1 MKPQEVAKN
10 LPHYN
15 DHYYDNNN
23 RHNFSFSV
31 QCYSELLIVVS
42 ERSALQKNHK
52 EIHAIK
58 LFVGLIHVS
67 GGAPGHVDTEWAENK
82 FGLVV

>member
-1 MKPQEVAKN
+1 MITIT
-10 LPHYN
+10 
-15 DHYYDNNN
+15 DIIS
-23 RHNFSFSV
+23 RSV
-31 QCYSELLIVVS
+31 FNVTVSCLLLS
-42 ERSALQKNHK
+42 LSALQKNHK

>member
-1 MKPQEVAKN
+1 M
-10 LPHYN
+10 
-15 DHYYDNNN
+15 
-23 RHNFSFSV
+23 SV
-31 QCYSELLIVVS
+31 VRTMITITDIISRSVFNVTVSCLLLS
-42 ERSALQKNHK
+42 LSALQKNHK